1 MSDRQRSSASAVPDG
16 VSPLVGY
23 REWSLRRIGD
33 PSPELFSLFHPTV
46 WPGDRPL
53 TAICLRPM
61 TWPYRAGP
69 GHRDVPDDAC
79 ECGIYAYLRPDFETL
94 HGARG
99 PKVRGIVVG
108 WGRYVLGSSGWRAQ
122 HARLVALLE
131 HPEHPEA
138 LRRIAT
144 RFGVPVVA
152 SLEDARI
159 DHLRPA
165 A

>member
-1 MSDRQRSSASAVPDG
+1 MSDRQRSSTPPVPDG

-46 WPGDRPL
+46 WPSDRPL
-53 TAICLRPM
+53 TATCLRPLS
-61 TWPYRAGP
+61 WPYRAGP
-69 GHRDVPDDAC
+69 GHRDVPDDSC

-122 HARLVALLE
+122 HARLLALLE
-131 HPEHPEA
+131 HPGHPEA